1 MVVVELLAVFAV
13 ASTLLYAA
21 LDLFVLATLVR
32 SRRPWPFTNI
42 PLARPHLRDT
52 ELPTITILLP
62 LYKERDT
69 LPFLLGSVYGLDY
82 PRDKLDVKLLLEE
95 DDRLTLQAIEGL
107 EDIERDGVTYD
118 LLPGNRL
125 RVWDRRAGNELFVDI
140 VQVPEGRP
148 KTKPRALNVGLGHA
162 RGELVT
168 IYDAEDR
175 PEADQLRKVVSYFAA
190 HPGPRL
196 ACVQCRLNYYNPDQS
211 LLTKL
216 FTVEYTVWFDSFLPS
231 WERAGNVVLLG
242 GTSNFFRTEVL
253 QELGGWNAY
262 NVTEDADLGVRLGRR
277 GYLTAV
283 IDSTTWEEAVP
294 RLRPWIKQRS
304 RWLKGYMQTALD
316 HLRRPRELVEDLGP
330 WRALSVAV
338 LTLSPF
344 LNFFVLGT
352 WALFWIYWGNWI
364 GSWMAHSPTGPLQS
378 VADVI
383 RHAYGGN
390 LVLYYASMGTF
401 VAGILLAWTLAMTS
415 ILDRA
420 SRHGDAR
427 RREDMWDKVKFAYV
441 LPVYY
446 LLSIIAAALAFYEL
460 LVRPDFWHKTT
471 HGFSL
476 GEVQEAE
483 EAASE

>member
-1 MVVVELLAVFAV
+1 MVAVELIAMFAV

-21 LDLFVLATLVR
+21 LDLFVMATLVR
-32 SRRPWPFTNI
+32 SRRPRRLTNL
-42 PLARPHLRDT
+42 PLAQPHLRDP
-52 ELPTITILLP
+52 ELPTITVLLP

-69 LPFLLGSVYGLDY
+69 LPFLLGSVFGFDY

-95 DDRLTLQAIEGL
+95 DDRITPQAIVGL
-107 EDIERDGVTYD
+107 EEIERQGLTYD
-118 LLPGNRL
+118 LLPGNRV
-125 RVWDRRAGNELFVDI
+125 RVWDRRPGNELFVDI
-140 VQVPEGRP
+140 VEVPEGRP
-148 KTKPRALNVGLGHA
+148 KTKPRALNVGLQHA

-175 PEADQLRKVVSYFAA
+175 PESDQLRKVATYFAA
-190 HPGPRL
+190 HPEPSL
-196 ACVQCRLNYYNPDQS
+196 ACIQCRLNYYNPDQS

-216 FTVEYTVWFDSFLPS
+216 FTIEYSMWFDFFLPA
-231 WERAGNVVLLG
+231 WEGAGNVVLLG
-242 GTSNFFRTEVL
+242 GTSNFLRTEVL

-262 NVTEDADLGVRLGRR
+262 NVTEDADLGVRLARR
-277 GYLTAV
+277 GYTTAV

-316 HLRRPRELVEDLGP
+316 NLRKPRELVEDLGP

-352 WALFWIYWGNWI
+352 WALFWIYWGNWV
-364 GSWMAHSPTGPLQS
+364 GSWMAHSPTGPLQP
-378 VADVI
+378 VADVT

-390 LVLYYASMGTF
+390 LVLYYGSMGTF
-401 VAGILLAWTLAMTS
+401 VVGILLAWALALSS

-420 SRHGDAR
+420 SRLGDAR
-427 RREDMWDKVKFAYV
+427 RSEGMWDKVKYTYV
-441 LPVYY
+441 LPLYY
-446 LLSIIAAALAFYEL
+446 ILSIIAAGLAVYEL
-460 LVRPDFWHKTT
+460 LVRPSFWHKTT

-476 GEVQEAE
+476 VEDPEGEGAG
-483 EAASE
+483 SE